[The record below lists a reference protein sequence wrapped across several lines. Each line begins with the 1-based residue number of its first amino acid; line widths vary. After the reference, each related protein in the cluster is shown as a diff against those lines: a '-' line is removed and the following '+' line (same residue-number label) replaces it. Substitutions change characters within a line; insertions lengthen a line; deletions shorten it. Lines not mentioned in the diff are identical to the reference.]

1 MSKTR
6 EKRGR
11 DGGRKGRWVVGTFC
25 LPVYAFF
32 SKLPA
37 LSLATLTLVV
47 LDSPWRKRDNEL
59 IYQTEVNINYTVIK
73 CKKNIQHNKA
83 KIK

>member
-6 EKRGR
+6 GKRGR
-11 DGGRKGRWVVGTFC
+11 DGGGKGRWVVGTFC

-47 LDSPWRKRDNEL
+47 LDSPWRREAMN
-59 IYQTEVNINYTVIK
+59 
-73 CKKNIQHNKA
+73 
-83 KIK
+83 